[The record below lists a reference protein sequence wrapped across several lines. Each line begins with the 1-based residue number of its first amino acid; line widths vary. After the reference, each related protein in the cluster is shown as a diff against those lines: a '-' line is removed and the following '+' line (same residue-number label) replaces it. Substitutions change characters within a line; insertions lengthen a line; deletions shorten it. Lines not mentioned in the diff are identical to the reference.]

1 MIIKFYVVSMY
12 RNLNIDIMNV
22 VKILPTEE
30 RFLADKLTGLT
41 DNPWMIL
48 EIILRK
54 WSIWLM
60 VMQIIKLQLF
70 MRMIMDC
77 PTQI

>member
-30 RFLADKLTGLT
+30 RFLADELTGLT
-41 DNPWMIL
+41 DNPSMIL

-70 MRMIMDC
+70 MKMIKDC